1 MLADVLLDEVFER
14 QDSFDTMS
22 CSAEQSRCCT
32 TPKKGCR
39 RRGVLM
45 DIFPHHFPGTFTSQV
60 RSMVALQCGE
70 LHRPLLCEVGN
81 PTHLGPGFWEHH
93 WITDTRLNASGV
105 TRVRQSARAQ
115 RDGTNEGRSDD
126 SDRITSYLILLELS
140 GTYEVDEVENE

>member
-1 MLADVLLDEVFER
+1 MFFLMKSLRGRTHSMPCHVRPNNHAVVPH
-14 QDSFDTMS
+14 Q
-22 CSAEQSRCCT
+22 
-32 TPKKGCR
+32 KKGCR

-60 RSMVALQCGE
+60 RNMVALQCGE

-140 GTYEVDEVENE
+140 GTYEVD